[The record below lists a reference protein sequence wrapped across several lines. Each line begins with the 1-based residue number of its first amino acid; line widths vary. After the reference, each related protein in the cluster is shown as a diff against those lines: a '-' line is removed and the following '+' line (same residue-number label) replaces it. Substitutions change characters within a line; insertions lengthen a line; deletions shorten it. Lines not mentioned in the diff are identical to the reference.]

1 MNFQLWQWAS
11 WLLRHQ
17 AQLPEIMRL
26 GEIVIDKSGKF
37 TFAQQVDAFAAILQI
52 VKTIEADAPV
62 HLFGAADDGDDA
74 EPSEV
79 AALESEAEKCG
90 CGILTLL
97 AVASLLKTLFG
108 KR

>member
-1 MNFQLWQWAS
+1 MNFNLWQWAS

-26 GEIVIDKSGKF
+26 GEIVVDKSGQYPLG
-37 TFAQQVDAFAAILQI
+37 QQIDALCALLQI

-79 AALESEAEKCG
+79 AALEAQAEEYG

-97 AVASLLKTLFG
+97 AVASLLKQLFG
-108 KR
+108 K